1 MLLSGQRSLPLPL
14 ELRLGLPLSLLEGL
28 LTPRLRGHAPPLPA
42 LLKPP
47 ALLLI
52 QRLAIGACGLLCRAC
67 RLHRLAVL
75 SLLIFTTSATGSAT
89 GSVALLPLEC
99 CQLGCHAGLREQL
112 LPEHLGVRRRQPQL
126 TQRALEPVRRQG

>member
-14 ELRLGLPLSLLEGL
+14 VLRLGLPLSLLEGL

-42 LLKPP
+42 LFKPP

-67 RLHRLAVL
+67 RLHRLAVAPRL
-75 SLLIFTTSATGSAT
+75 HRRA
-89 GSVALLPLEC
+89 VAARLHRLAIAARLTES
-99 CQLGCHAGLREQL
+99 E
-112 LPEHLGVRRRQPQL
+112 VRPGR
-126 TQRALEPVRRQG
+126 